1 MWSSYFEFR
10 YMMMSGAPGVRGP
23 VSGLGFARVVG
34 ARWCAC
40 VMGAHVLPTNHVRSG
55 RRPRRIPRN
64 RYDIRR
70 LFPIRRYLYLASRAA
85 GYAGVCGVLRRWEQ
99 FANFLFNV

>member
-40 VMGAHVLPTNHVRSG
+40 VMGAHVILPTNQVRPAAPAHPTQPLRHSSLVPYTSVPLPG
-55 RRPRRIPRN
+55 EPCSWLR
-64 RYDIRR
+64 RR
-70 LFPIRRYLYLASRAA
+70 LRRFAA
-85 GYAGVCGVLRRWEQ
+85 LGTI
-99 FANFLFNV
+99 